1 MPQNP
6 FSKQPS
12 PKPSAP
18 KKQTQYIRK
27 VGDPI
32 HYEDGS
38 SEPDNAAAYERAA
51 SKPLYEGSAEMS
63 RSSRRLLDGLL
74 KQQPSKFKQGYVPK
88 DMDR

>member
-18 KKQTQYIRK
+18 KKQTQHMRK
-27 VGDPI
+27 EGDPI

-38 SEPDNAAAYERAA
+38 SETDYAGAYQRAA
-51 SKPLYEGSAEMS
+51 KQPLSAGMSESKK
-63 RSSRRLLDGLL
+63 RLLDGLL
-74 KQQPSKFKQGYVPK
+74 A
-88 DMDR
+88 R